1 MGSDI
6 MVFLFNNYFQSLGF
20 DKELL
25 PKEDIKA
32 VNSFYYK
39 NRNGI
44 YNIYSIS
51 KEELEDVNLH
61 YNKEFPIDVAIL
73 WHDGK
78 GNYAGTFTEG
88 PLKGKVCLIDKEK
101 PLFVPIYKS
110 IDSFLQRIYNCKIT
124 DLKNK
129 PIINSDIT
137 DYPTRSLISKN
148 ALEDLMIAKVMLS
161 NLDYSDVN
169 NSEFIREAQ
178 TICYLTPSNNYT
190 ILEPLLEKA
199 NSTVKELILRLF
211 SQYDSKGIDIQED
224 KKKDKL
230 NLNIRDKYA
239 LIKIINRN
247 KERLQV

>member
-1 MGSDI
+1 

-32 VNSFYYK
+32 INNFNYK

-44 YNIYSIS
+44 YNIYSIT
-51 KEELEDVNLH
+51 KEELEDVNLN
-61 YNKEFPIDVAIL
+61 YNKVFPVDVAIL
-73 WHDGK
+73 WSDGK
-78 GNYAGTFTEG
+78 GNYAGVFTEG
-88 PLKGKVCLIDKEK
+88 LLKGRVCLIDKEK
-101 PLFVPIYKS
+101 PLFVPVYKS

-169 NSEFIREAQ
+169 NSEFIREAE

-199 NSTVKELILRLF
+199 NSTVRELILRLF

-230 NLNIRDKYA
+230 NLDIRDKYA

-247 KERLQV
+247 RERLQV